1 MLATVL
7 PYACAFVAVTPDN
20 PRALPAPEYA
30 AEAKRVVAELADG
43 AELQVYAACDYDDGA
58 KRAGE
63 YAGTDGIICAFGSLY
78 SIHQAKE
85 AFRAAGLI
93 E

>member
-1 MLATVL
+1 M
-7 PYACAFVAVTPDN
+7 
-20 PRALPAPEYA
+20 
-30 AEAKRVVAELADG
+30 
-43 AELQVYAACDYDDGA
+43 YAACDYDDGA

-78 SIHQAKE
+78 SIHQTKE